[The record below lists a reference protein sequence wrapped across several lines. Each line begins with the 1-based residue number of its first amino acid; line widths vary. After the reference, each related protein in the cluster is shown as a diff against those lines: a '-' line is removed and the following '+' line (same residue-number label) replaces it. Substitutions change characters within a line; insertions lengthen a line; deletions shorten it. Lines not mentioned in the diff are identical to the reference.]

1 MLLSPRDLRTGFG
14 RLSIIFPWLRKA
26 FQNETLC
33 QFYENRT
40 FQTSKYAD
48 FDFFAPGSF
57 HGFWSWKFI
66 KITNWHNIVF
76 TLWPDTYSLIAGIMA
91 KFFEKRTFFT
101 PLCEMLVFRKIW
113 RALFSWNTRFEI
125 RLLPYYR
132 HNGFS
137 MGSRCVRGH
146 KGILLK
152 NVLEM
157 TKNPIFHNFKLFP
170 VVFN

>member
-14 RLSIIFPWLRKA
+14 RLSIIFPWSRKA

-66 KITNWHNIVF
+66 KITNWHNIVSLLYDQILIVLSPV
-76 TLWPDTYSLIAGIMA
+76 LWPNFPKNEHFLPPYVKCSFFGKFGVLCFLETPVLRFAFYLITDIMGFLWAQDVSEGIRAYSSKTFWKWPKIL
-91 KFFEKRTFFT
+91 FFITLNYFQ
-101 PLCEMLVFRKIW
+101 
-113 RALFSWNTRFEI
+113 
-125 RLLPYYR
+125 
-132 HNGFS
+132 
-137 MGSRCVRGH
+137 
-146 KGILLK
+146 
-152 NVLEM
+152 
-157 TKNPIFHNFKLFP
+157 
-170 VVFN
+170 